1 MVMLLE
7 QQYREARQ
15 AETVARLQRGLS
27 LRAMQVTGSTQRQIA
42 QALGVSQPAVSKQLD
57 SALDPAS
64 VSPEMLIEAAAP
76 ILRAIAQA
84 RGFTRLAV
92 FGSVARGVGRK
103 DSDVDLLVDTPKGT
117 TIKDIVDMRET
128 FAAILER
135 PVDLVTYNSLKP
147 GIDDDIRRDA
157 TLL

>member
-7 QQYREARQ
+7 QQYRDARQ

-42 QALGVSQPAVSKQLD
+42 DALGVSQPAVSKQLD
-57 SALDPAS
+57 SAISPTS
-64 VSPEMLIEAAAP
+64 VSPEVLLEAAAP

-84 RGFTRLAV
+84 RGFTKLAV
-92 FGSVARGVGRK
+92 FGSIARRRSRSN
-103 DSDVDLLVDTPKGT
+103 SDVDLLVDPPKGT
-117 TIKDIVDMRET
+117 TINDLVELRDT
-128 FAAILER
+128 FAEILER

-147 GIDDDIRRDA
+147 GIDDDVRRDA
-157 TLL
+157 ILL